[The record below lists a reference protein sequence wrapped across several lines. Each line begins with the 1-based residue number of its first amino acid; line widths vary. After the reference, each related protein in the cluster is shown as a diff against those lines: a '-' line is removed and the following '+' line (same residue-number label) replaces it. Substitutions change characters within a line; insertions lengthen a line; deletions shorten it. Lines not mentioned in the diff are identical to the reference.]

1 MLVAPSARDLPL
13 RLLALGISA
22 STMKRLLAFAP
33 AWAYAAV
40 RWLMTAQCLIFANA
54 YAPRRPVAL
63 VMPLVMNGDG
73 VVAIRVMILKLD
85 EDDDGGG

>member
-22 STMKRLLAFAP
+22 STMKFLLALAP
-33 AWAYAAV
+33 ARTYAAT
-40 RWLMTAQCLIFANA
+40 RWLMAAQCLIFANA

-63 VMPLVMNGDG
+63 VGGSRDAAGDEWRWCG
-73 VVAIRVMILKLD
+73 GD
-85 EDDDGGG
+85 SGDDIEA